1 MTVQPAIQDF
11 TARIGIAIKALRIN
25 AGLSAPELAAACT
38 ELGVPVAANA
48 INKIET
54 QRRESLKL
62 EEALAFTAALGVPLV
77 SLIVPLDGEAEVDLL
92 PNLRLPVW
100 EAAMLITGEDP
111 LEGTAAEDRS
121 HIVLAI
127 YREHAVDVR
136 TALISTREARERRSQ
151 AVHHEV
157 GSARYQQLSRQASEF
172 ERIAAEDCQRLRE
185 TRTHMREQGLH
196 PSPLPAVLAFIDSD
210 E

>member
-1 MTVQPAIQDF
+1 MTTQPAIQDL
-11 TARIGIAIKALRIN
+11 TARIGAAVKAARTA
-25 AGLSAPELAAACT
+25 AGLSAPALAAACT
-38 ELGVPVAANA
+38 ELGVPTAANA
-48 INKIET
+48 VNKIET
-54 QRRESLKL
+54 ARRESLKL
-62 EEALAFTAALGVPLV
+62 EEAIAFAVAAGVPLV

-111 LEGTAAEDRS
+111 LEGAVEDRS
-121 HIVLAI
+121 HTVLAI
-127 YREHAVDVR
+127 YREHMVDVR

-157 GSARYQQLSRQASEF
+157 GSTRYQQLSRQASEF

-185 TRTHMREQGLH
+185 TRTRMREQGLH

>member
-1 MTVQPAIQDF
+1 MTPQLAIQDF
-11 TARIGIAIKALRIN
+11 TARVGAAVKTLRME
-25 AGLSAPELAAACT
+25 AGLSAPDLATACT
-38 ELGVPVAANA
+38 ELGVPVTGNA

-54 QRRESLKL
+54 LRRESLKL
-62 EEALAFTAALGVPLV
+62 EEALAFAVALRVPLV

-111 LEGTAAEDRS
+111 LHGAAAEGRS
-121 HIVLAI
+121 HSVLAI

-136 TALISTREARERRSQ
+136 TAVISTREARERRSQ
-151 AVHHEV
+151 AVNHEV
-157 GSARYQQLSRQASEF
+157 GSDRYQQLSRQASEF
-172 ERIAAEDCQRLRE
+172 ERIATEDCQRLRE
-185 TRTHMREQGLH
+185 TRTRMREQGLH